1 MDLALDDGLEVLL
14 HLGPGDLDVGGEGVF
29 DFAAVDVRAVDDDL
43 VVLHGVH
50 VPHGDQLAGG
60 VLVGPELHLH
70 VGLAD
75 DLTLESGGEG
85 HGDGELLDL
94 DADIA
99 QGEGALHGLRVVQDG
114 LQGAGDLEIAD
125 VLVHDHGEAQ
135 GDGPRSGGDR
145 HGVQRA
151 EGVDEGGD
159 PLLGVGQQTCQIAGL
174 DVAEDE
180 GGADGHGDYM
190 DDAGDVVAQGHHPE
204 LQTHLHALLQGLLDA
219 AADHEGEDALGLVV
233 LDHFRHG
240 GGVIRLAQDH
250 GHAGD
255 VARDQGHAQGA
266 DDGVWDEAD
275 AGVGL
280 VGVGIVHVLEALDDL
295 RAHGGGEAGVEGR
308 ADVIGVGDEA
318 LEDAHAG
325 GQVAQGLDLHAC
337 GGVDGG
343 EEVGGVGEGG
353 RGFGPVLGDGVVY
366 RALCQSSD
374 GVGTGIDQ
382 ISQCAHRNTASC

>member
-1 MDLALDDGLEVLL
+1 MDGW
-14 HLGPGDLDVGGEGVF
+14 H
-29 DFAAVDVRAVDDDL
+29 
-43 VVLHGVH
+43 
-50 VPHGDQLAGG
+50 
-60 VLVGPELHLH
+60 
-70 VGLAD
+70 
-75 DLTLESGGEG
+75 
-85 HGDGELLDL
+85 
-94 DADIA
+94 
-99 QGEGALHGLRVVQDG
+99 
-114 LQGAGDLEIAD
+114 
-125 VLVHDHGEAQ
+125 
-135 GDGPRSGGDR
+135 
-145 HGVQRA
+145 
-151 EGVDEGGD
+151 
-159 PLLGVGQQTCQIAGL
+159 
-174 DVAEDE
+174 
-180 GGADGHGDYM
+180 
-190 DDAGDVVAQGHHPE
+190 
-204 LQTHLHALLQGLLDA
+204 THLHALLQGLLDA

-266 DDGVWDEAD
+266 DDGVGDEAD

-280 VGVGIVHVLEALDDL
+280 VGVGIVHVLEALD
-295 RAHGGGEAGVEGR
+295 
-308 ADVIGVGDEA
+308 GDEA
-318 LEDAHAG
+318 LEHAHAG